1 MLCPFYMLT
10 GHMDVVSE
18 LTLANGA
25 VEKTYE
31 DETGRRA
38 VVVTT
43 PRDAFGVTCF
53 EFGWA
58 K

>member
-1 MLCPFYMLT
+1 MLSPFHMLT
-10 GHMDVVSE
+10 GHMEVIRE
-18 LTLANGA
+18 LTLADGT

-38 VVVTT
+38 VVTT
-43 PRDAFGVTCF
+43 KKAPFGVTAF